1 MTTVLIVDFVK
12 IYTSDIHDQNYIF
25 PVLGVLMALNGY
37 LYNMKT
43 PQGMLIG
50 SAGHYKET
58 RVQCTIQVLIIII
71 GGLILTPLYNLTG
84 IMIASCL
91 SNIYR
96 CIDLIYYVPHN
107 ILNVK
112 STYTF
117 KNVCLSLMGYIII
130 ISVGF
135 LFVKVAVVDITS
147 WIIKALIVSII
158 SIGIIGITA
167 VAFYKNELKQSI
179 KVIKRFIKEIRC

>member
-1 MTTVLIVDFVK
+1 
-12 IYTSDIHDQNYIF
+12 
-25 PVLGVLMALNGY
+25 MALNGY

-71 GGLILTPLYNLTG
+71 GGLILTPIYELTG

-91 SNIYR
+91 SNLYR

-112 STYTF
+112 STYTL
-117 KNVCLSLMGYIII
+117 KNAFISLVEYIII
-130 ISVGF
+130 VSIGF
-135 LFVKVAVVDITS
+135 LFVKISVVDITS
-147 WIIKALIVSII
+147 WIIKAVVVSII
-158 SIGIIGITA
+158 AIGIVGIIT
-167 VAFYKNELKQSI
+167 VVFYKNELKQSI
-179 KVIKRFIKEIRC
+179 KVIKRLIK